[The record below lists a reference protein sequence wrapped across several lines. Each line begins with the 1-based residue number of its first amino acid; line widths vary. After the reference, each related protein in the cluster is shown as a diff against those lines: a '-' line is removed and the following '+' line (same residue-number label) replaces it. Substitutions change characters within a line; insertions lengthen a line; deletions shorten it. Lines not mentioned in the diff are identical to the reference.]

1 MNPAKATTTPSEEAV
16 SPMCINLQMLRAS
29 HYILK
34 AYDEA
39 YRPFGVRA
47 TQIPVLAV
55 VARLQPASIQAIA
68 REMESERSVISRKLQ
83 VMEKSGWVRVDPKN
97 KGREKTF
104 VLSPR
109 GRELIEKVKPARLS
123 VQQQLMSIL
132 NDDEQQLLLSLC
144 SKLRDHSTQL
154 EDNQR

>member
-1 MNPAKATTTPSEEAV
+1 MNPAKATVTPSEEAV

-55 VARLQPASIQAIA
+55 LARLQPASIRSIA
-68 REMESERSVISRKLQ
+68 DEMESERSVISRKLQ
-83 VMEKSGWVRVDPKN
+83 VMEKCGWIREDAN
-97 KGREKTF
+97 STGREKTF
-104 VLSPR
+104 VLSAK
-109 GRELIEKVKPARLS
+109 GRELIENVKPARLS
-123 VQQQLMSIL
+123 VQKQLMSLL
-132 NDDEQQLLLSLC
+132 NEDEQQLLMSLC
-144 SKLRDHSTQL
+144 GKLRTHPLIT
-154 EDNQR
+154 EDER